1 MSVVLRTGRALRRLV
16 QVATARP
23 ALTVVVSLL
32 LAAAGVVYS
41 LQELTFITSG
51 KDLLPRGRAYVQR
64 YAEDSREFADPDQF
78 EGRALLYAS
87 TAKLRDIRDKILEH
101 QSFLESF
108 AARPTLDQLVE
119 NISTQIGNAIVTS
132 FFDVGLDDGKKD
144 VDLRVVKDLLG
155 QISAR
160 LDSPSPYRSPWGPLF
175 SPDTGGED
183 DGYFLSD

>member
-41 LQELTFITSG
+41 LRELTFITSG
-51 KDLLPRGRAYVQR
+51 KDLLPRGGAYLQR
-64 YAEDSREFADPDQF
+64 YAEDSREFADPDQIVVAVQAPRLALAKAYASQVAHELRKYPDRFERVAYRTDPKQF

-101 QSFLESF
+101 QSFVESF

-119 NISTQIGNAIVTS
+119 NISTQIGGAIVT
-132 FFDVGLDDGKKD
+132 
-144 VDLRVVKDLLG
+144 
-155 QISAR
+155 
-160 LDSPSPYRSPWGPLF
+160 
-175 SPDTGGED
+175 
-183 DGYFLSD
+183 